1 MDVLAEA
8 ILEGK
13 DLRAI
18 DETCKHADWVEEWVD
33 NYEITSENIKDILR
47 DEVGKVFA
55 KVLECAGVYKRDE
68 DGLLAFKRFLS
79 QL

>member
-1 MDVLAEA
+1 MLAQA

-18 DETCKHADWVEEWVD
+18 EETSKHADWVEEWKD
-33 NYEITSENIKDILR
+33 NYEITSENIKAILQ

-55 KVLECAGVYKRDE
+55 KVLECAGVYKRE
-68 DGLLAFKRFLS
+68 EQGVLAFKRFLET
-79 QL
+79 L